1 MPTQNGETLS
11 TTNQDV
17 AAYVRLEIRS
27 DTLYAL
33 INNKVLVIEDLR
45 VLDQQAKVRIQ
56 QLLLDTLLL

>member
-1 MPTQNGETLS
+1 LS